1 MGKLLADQPPLLRH
15 APRIARP
22 APVVVPPVPVAN
34 EAPRATI
41 IPAPRANDPSFDHE
55 DLA

>member
-1 MGKLLADQPPLLRH
+1 LADQPPLLRH

-34 EAPRATI
+34 EAPQATI
-41 IPAPRANDPSFDHE
+41 IPAPQANDPSFDHE